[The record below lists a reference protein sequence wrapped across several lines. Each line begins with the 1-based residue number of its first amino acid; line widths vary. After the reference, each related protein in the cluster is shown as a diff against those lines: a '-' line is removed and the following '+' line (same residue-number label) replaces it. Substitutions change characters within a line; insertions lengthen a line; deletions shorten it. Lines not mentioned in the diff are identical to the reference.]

1 MADPR
6 EQDRIVPFDENDEVY
21 DPEYSEP
28 EKVETLDQ
36 VRGES
41 ELSKQKKFKKK
52 GQKALIFFLILS
64 AVMVASAMGYRA
76 ITAEDRLSEGA
87 ATDEAKKD
95 FTRPDDRTFGDQF
108 IEEDPGEYNPYAV
121 EGDPDALN
129 NPAPGSTSGIYED
142 TSGLSGASSA
152 PPSYSTSIEP
162 PSYQPVPA
170 QETPIVVNAP
180 VERAERDYPE
190 RDYEPVAPPEPV
202 KTPQQLRQERLY
214 QAGFTLPKSNNGNG
228 GGNSNGGG
236 NENNAGFAGNSSG
249 KTNEDPLV
257 KSLSP
262 ASLTGTSAVR
272 MKNRDLVITKGNV
285 IDCVLETKFNSTVV
299 GMVAC
304 TVTRNIY
311 GASGRVVLI
320 DRGSR
325 VTGEYKG
332 GLQQGENRV
341 FILWNRIETPR
352 GVIID
357 INSPA
362 AGALGEAGV
371 AGRVDSKFWKRFG
384 GAMLVSLVNDLGK
397 AASEAA
403 ADRAIG
409 GTVRL
414 ENTSDAAQDMAATA
428 LEQSINI
435 PPSLVKHQGDRLSI
449 FVARDVWFG
458 DVYSLKPKK

>member
-6 EQDRIVPFDENDEVY
+6 EENKIVPFDENDEIY
-21 DPEYSEP
+21 DPEYE
-28 EKVETLDQ
+28 EQADTLET

-52 GQKALIFFLILS
+52 GQKALLFFLILG
-64 AVMVASAMGYRA
+64 AVIVASAMAYRA
-76 ITAEDRLSEGA
+76 VTADDRIGEGA
-87 ATDEAKKD
+87 AEDEPKTE
-95 FTRPDDRTFGDQF
+95 FVRPDDRSFGETFA
-108 IEEDPGEYNPYAV
+108 EDEIPDYDPYATEV
-121 EGDPDALN
+121 DPNALN

-142 TSGLSGASSA
+142 TSGLSGASS
-152 PPSYSTSIEP
+152 PPPNYAAIEP
-162 PSYQPVPA
+162 PSYTPVQPP
-170 QETPIVVNAP
+170 QQQAP
-180 VERAERDYPE
+180 QMAFSSPSE
-190 RDYEPVAPPEPV
+190 RDYEDSTPVSPPEPV
-202 KTPQQLRQERLY
+202 KTPEQLRKERLY
-214 QAGFTLPKSNNGNG
+214 NTGFSLPKTNA
-228 GGNSNGGG
+228 SNGGSAVTSNGSNTSDITG
-236 NENNAGFAGNSSG
+236 NRSERSENQ
-249 KTNEDPLV
+249 DPLV

-262 ASLTGTSAVR
+262 ASLTGSSAVR
-272 MKNRDLVITKGNV
+272 MKNRDLVITKGNM

-299 GMVAC
+299 GMLSC

-320 DRGSR
+320 DRGSK

-332 GLQQGENRV
+332 GLQQGQNRV
-341 FILWNRIETPR
+341 FILWNRIETPK

-371 AGRVDSKFWKRFG
+371 TGRVDTKFWKRFG
-384 GAMLVSLVNDLGK
+384 GAMLVSLISDIG
-397 AASEAA
+397 EAA
-403 ADRAIG
+403 TDRATNEASN
-409 GTVRL
+409 GTIRL
-414 ENTSDAAQDMAATA
+414 ENTSEGAQDLATAA

-449 FVARDVWFG
+449 FVARDIWFG

>member
-28 EKVETLDQ
+28 EKVETLEQ

-52 GQKALIFFLILS
+52 GQSALIFFLILA
-64 AVMVASAMGYRA
+64 AVTVASAMAYRA
-76 ITAEDRLSEGA
+76 ITAEDRMNEGA
-87 ATDEAKKD
+87 SDDEPKSD
-95 FTRPDDRTFGDQF
+95 FVRPKERSFGASF
-108 IEEDPGEYNPYAV
+108 AEDETPDYDPYAT
-121 EGDPDALN
+121 ETDPNDLN
-129 NPAPGSTSGIYED
+129 SPVDGSTSRIYED
-142 TSGLSGASSA
+142 TSGVAGTTSPEPNYA
-152 PPSYSTSIEP
+152 PIEP
-162 PSYQPVPA
+162 P
-170 QETPIVVNAP
+170 N
-180 VERAERDYPE
+180 
-190 RDYEPVAPPEPV
+190 YEPIQAQQPPTSFSEESAPSEPV
-202 KTPQQLRQERLY
+202 KTPEELRQARLY
-214 QAGFTLPKSNNGNG
+214 QAGFNLPKNNNGGNDG
-228 GGNSNGGG
+228 GGSTGGNSNNSGLAGST
-236 NENNAGFAGNSSG
+236 NKSENQ
-249 KTNEDPLV
+249 DPLV

-262 ASLTGTSAVR
+262 ASLSGSSAVR

-299 GMVAC
+299 GMLSC

-320 DRGSR
+320 DRGSK

-332 GLQQGENRV
+332 GLMQGQNRT
-341 FILWNRIETPR
+341 FILWNRIETPT

-384 GAMLVSLVNDLGK
+384 GAMLVSLVADIGK
-397 AASEAA
+397 AASDRA
-403 ADRAIG
+403 ADKAIG
-409 GTVRL
+409 GGTIRL
-414 ENTSDAAQDMAATA
+414 ENTSDGVQDIATTA

-435 PPSLVKHQGDRLSI
+435 PPSLIKHQGDRLSI

-458 DVYSLKPKK
+458 DVYDLKPKK

>member
-64 AVMVASAMGYRA
+64 AVMVASAMAYRA
-76 ITAEDRLSEGA
+76 ITAEDRMNEGA
-87 ATDEAKKD
+87 SVDEVKSD
-95 FTRPDDRTFGDQF
+95 FVRPDDRSFGDRF
-108 IEEDPGEYNPYAV
+108 AEDEIPDYDPYAT
-121 EGDPDALN
+121 ETDPNALN
-129 NPAPGSTSGIYED
+129 NPVPGSTSGIYED
-142 TSGLSGASSA
+142 TSGVGGATSPA
-152 PPSYSTSIEP
+152 PNYAPIEP
-162 PSYQPVPA
+162 PNYEPIQA
-170 QETPIVVNAP
+170 QQQSPMSFSAP
-180 VERAERDYPE
+180 AERDYE
-190 RDYEPVAPPEPV
+190 ESAPVAPSEPV
-202 KTPQQLRQERLY
+202 KTPEELRKARLF
-214 QAGFTLPKSNNGNG
+214 QAGFNLPKNDNGSNGGNSGNG
-228 GGNSNGGG
+228 GNNNS
-236 NENNAGFAGNSSG
+236 GFAGTPERSENQ
-249 KTNEDPLV
+249 DPLV

-262 ASLTGTSAVR
+262 ASLSGSSAVR
-272 MKNRDLVITKGNV
+272 MKNRDLIITKGNV

-299 GMVAC
+299 GMLSC

-320 DRGSR
+320 DRGSK

-332 GLQQGENRV
+332 GLMQGQNRV
-341 FILWNRIETPR
+341 FILWNRIETPK

-371 AGRVDSKFWKRFG
+371 TGRVDSKFWKRFG
-384 GAMLVSLVNDLGK
+384 GAMLVSLVNDFGK
-397 AASEAA
+397 AISERAA
-403 ADRAIG
+403 EEAVG

-414 ENTSDAAQDMAATA
+414 ENTSQSAEDMAATA

-458 DVYSLKPKK
+458 DVYDLKPKK

>member
-6 EQDRIVPFDENDEVY
+6 DQNKIVPFDENDDIY
-21 DPEYSEP
+21 DPEYEERE
-28 EKVETLDQ
+28 EKADTLET

-52 GQKALIFFLILS
+52 GQKALLFFLILF
-64 AVMVASAMGYRA
+64 AVMVASAMAYRA
-76 ITAEDRLSEGA
+76 VTAEDRMSEGA
-87 ATDEAKKD
+87 SADEPKKD
-95 FTRPDDRTFGDQF
+95 FVRPDDRSFGETFT
-108 IEEDPGEYNPYAV
+108 EEEIPDYDPYAT
-121 EGDPDALN
+121 ETDPNALN
-129 NPAPGSTSGIYED
+129 NPAPGSTSGIIED

-152 PPSYSTSIEP
+152 PPNYAAIEP
-162 PSYQPVPA
+162 PSYQPEQV
-170 QETPIVVNAP
+170 QQAP
-180 VERAERDYPE
+180 QMDFGSSS
-190 RDYEPVAPPEPV
+190 EPVSEPVYEPV
-202 KTPQQLRQERLY
+202 KTPQELRKERLY
-214 QAGFTLPKSNNGNG
+214 KAGFSLPSSDANNSGNAVNG
-228 GGNSNGGG
+228 SDTSGVTGNRSERS
-236 NENNAGFAGNSSG
+236 ENQ
-249 KTNEDPLV
+249 DPLV

-262 ASLTGTSAVR
+262 ASLSGSSAVR

-299 GMVAC
+299 GMLSC

-320 DRGSR
+320 DRGSK

-332 GLQQGENRV
+332 GLQQGQNRV
-341 FILWNRIETPR
+341 FILWNRIETPK

-371 AGRVDSKFWKRFG
+371 TGRVDTKFWKRFG
-384 GAMLVSLVNDLGK
+384 GAMLVSLISDIG
-397 AASEAA
+397 EAA
-403 ADRAIG
+403 TNRATDQATN
-409 GTVRL
+409 GTIRL
-414 ENTSDAAQDMAATA
+414 ENTTEGAQDMATAA

-435 PPSLVKHQGDRLSI
+435 PPSLIKHQGDRLSI
-449 FVARDVWFG
+449 FVARDIWFG

>member
-28 EKVETLDQ
+28 EEVETLDQ

-64 AVMVASAMGYRA
+64 AVMVASAMAYRA
-76 ITAEDRLSEGA
+76 ITAEDRMGEGA
-87 ATDEAKKD
+87 NVDEVKSD
-95 FTRPDDRTFGDQF
+95 FVRPDDRSFGDAF
-108 IEEDPGEYNPYAV
+108 AEDEIPDYDPYAT
-121 EGDPDALN
+121 ETDPNALN
-129 NPAPGSTSGIYED
+129 NPVPGSTSGIYED
-142 TSGLSGASSA
+142 TSGLSGATSPA
-152 PPSYSTSIEP
+152 PNYAPIEP
-162 PSYQPVPA
+162 PNYEPIQA
-170 QETPIVVNAP
+170 QQQSPMSFSAP
-180 VERAERDYPE
+180 SE
-190 RDYEPVAPPEPV
+190 RDYEESAPPEPV
-202 KTPQQLRQERLY
+202 KTPEELRKARLY
-214 QAGFTLPKSNNGNG
+214 QAGFNLPKNNNGSNGGNSGNG
-228 GGNSNGGG
+228 GNNNS
-236 NENNAGFAGNSSG
+236 GFAGTPERSENQ
-249 KTNEDPLV
+249 DPLV

-262 ASLTGTSAVR
+262 ASLSGSSAVR
-272 MKNRDLVITKGNV
+272 MKNRDLIITKGNV

-299 GMVAC
+299 GMLSC

-320 DRGSR
+320 DRGSK

-332 GLQQGENRV
+332 GLMQGQNRV
-341 FILWNRIETPR
+341 FILWNRIETPK

-384 GAMLVSLVNDLGK
+384 GAMLVSLVNDFGK
-397 AASEAA
+397 AISERAA
-403 ADRAIG
+403 EEAIG

-414 ENTSDAAQDMAATA
+414 ENTSQSAEDMAATA

-458 DVYSLKPKK
+458 DVYDLKPKK

>member
-28 EKVETLDQ
+28 EEVETLDQ

-64 AVMVASAMGYRA
+64 AVMVASAMAYRA
-76 ITAEDRLSEGA
+76 ITAEDRMNEGA
-87 ATDEAKKD
+87 SVDKVKSD
-95 FTRPDDRTFGDQF
+95 FVRPDDRSFGDRF
-108 IEEDPGEYNPYAV
+108 AEDEIPDYDPYAT
-121 EGDPDALN
+121 ETDPNALN
-129 NPAPGSTSGIYED
+129 NPVPGSTSGIYED
-142 TSGLSGASSA
+142 TSGVGGATSPA
-152 PPSYSTSIEP
+152 PNYAPIEP
-162 PSYQPVPA
+162 PNYEPIQA
-170 QETPIVVNAP
+170 QQQSPMSFSAP
-180 VERAERDYPE
+180 SE
-190 RDYEPVAPPEPV
+190 RDYEESAPVAPPEPV
-202 KTPQQLRQERLY
+202 KTPEELRKARLY
-214 QAGFTLPKSNNGNG
+214 QAGFNLPKNDNGSNGGNSGNG
-228 GGNSNGGG
+228 GNNNS
-236 NENNAGFAGNSSG
+236 GFAGTPERSENQ
-249 KTNEDPLV
+249 DPLV

-262 ASLTGTSAVR
+262 ASLSGSSAVR
-272 MKNRDLVITKGNV
+272 MKNRDLIITKGNV

-299 GMVAC
+299 GMLSC

-320 DRGSR
+320 DRGSK

-332 GLQQGENRV
+332 GLMQGQNRV
-341 FILWNRIETPR
+341 FILWNRIETPK

-371 AGRVDSKFWKRFG
+371 TGRVDSKFWKRFG
-384 GAMLVSLVNDLGK
+384 GAMLVSLVNDFGK
-397 AASEAA
+397 AISERAA
-403 ADRAIG
+403 EEAVG

-414 ENTSDAAQDMAATA
+414 ENTSQSAEDMAATA

-458 DVYSLKPKK
+458 DVYDLKPKK

>member
-28 EKVETLDQ
+28 EEVEALDQ

-64 AVMVASAMGYRA
+64 AVMVASAMAYRA
-76 ITAEDRLSEGA
+76 ITSEDRMNEGA
-87 ATDEAKKD
+87 KVVEPKSS
-95 FTRPDDRTFGDQF
+95 FVRPNERSFGDQF
-108 IEEDPGEYNPYAV
+108 VEDDTPDYDPYAT
-121 EGDPDALN
+121 ENDPDALN
-129 NPAPGSTSGIYED
+129 NPVPGSTSAIYED
-142 TSGLSGASSA
+142 TSGLSGATSPTPNYA
-152 PPSYSTSIEP
+152 PIEP
-162 PSYQPVPA
+162 PV
-170 QETPIVVNAP
+170 
-180 VERAERDYPE
+180 
-190 RDYEPVAPPEPV
+190 EPVQAQQSPMSFNEYEEPASITQPEPV
-202 KTPQQLRQERLY
+202 KTPEELRKARLY
-214 QAGFTLPKSNNGNG
+214 QAGFNLPKNNNSGNG
-228 GGNSNGGG
+228 STGGNGGNSN
-236 NENNAGFAGNSSG
+236 NSGFAGTPEKSKNQ
-249 KTNEDPLV
+249 DPLV

-262 ASLTGTSAVR
+262 ASLSGSSAVR
-272 MKNRDLVITKGNV
+272 MKNRDMIITKGNV

-299 GMVAC
+299 GMLSC

-320 DRGSR
+320 DRGSK

-332 GLQQGENRV
+332 GLMQGQNRV
-341 FILWNRIETPR
+341 FILWNRIETPK

-371 AGRVDSKFWKRFG
+371 TGRVDSKFWKRFG
-384 GAMLVSLVNDLGK
+384 GAMLVSLVNDFGK
-397 AASEAA
+397 AISERAA
-403 ADRAIG
+403 EEAVG

-414 ENTSDAAQDMAATA
+414 ENTSQSAEDMAATA

-458 DVYSLKPKK
+458 DVYDLKPKK